1 MVCDFRCRSPLTE
14 GRGLKHIV
22 VIFDKQCEMSP
33 LTEGRGLKRNIA
45 QIARGFPHVAPHGG
59 AWIETTNGA
68 GTLSPERS
76 PLTEGRGL
84 KQSPPPVPAPRRAS
98 PLTEGR
104 GLKQAIEER
113 MQREQ
118 ASPLTKECGNDV

>member
-1 MVCDFRCRSPLTE
+1 M
-14 GRGLKHIV
+14 
-22 VIFDKQCEMSP
+22 
-33 LTEGRGLKRNIA
+33 RN
-45 QIARGFPHVAPHGG
+45 GSVAPHGG
-59 AWIETTNGA
+59 AWIETFS
-68 GTLSPERS
+68 LHISR
-76 PLTEGRGL
+76 PLH
-84 KQSPPPVPAPRRAS
+84 SS

>member
-1 MVCDFRCRSPLTE
+1 M
-14 GRGLKHIV
+14 
-22 VIFDKQCEMSP
+22 
-33 LTEGRGLKRNIA
+33 
-45 QIARGFPHVAPHGG
+45 VAPHGG
-59 AWIETTNGA
+59 AWIETYSKVSETATASVAPHGGA
-68 GTLSPERS
+68 WIETLQRVRIKYGFAVAPHGGAWIETDSELSR
-76 PLTEGRGL
+76 
-84 KQSPPPVPAPRRAS
+84 PVITVSS

>member
-1 MVCDFRCRSPLTE
+1 MEYDY
-14 GRGLKHIV
+14 
-22 VIFDKQCEMSP
+22 
-33 LTEGRGLKRNIA
+33 
-45 QIARGFPHVAPHGG
+45 VAPHGG
-59 AWIETTNGA
+59 AWIETINGA